1 MHDCRRFG
9 RCAILLPIVYTL
21 VSFIF
26 LTLALSYPFILN
38 LYTAQN
44 VDSPAKHGKMKRNN
58 LLFTAALSGLLVLPA
73 LESCYKNPVTG
84 RSSLNLVDDGTIN
97 SLSAQ
102 QYSTF
107 LTQNKPIGGNDAEM
121 VKRVGNKLATAI
133 NQYFAGKG
141 QSKVLAGYK
150 WEFNLVNSKEVNAWC
165 MPGGKVVVYSGIL
178 PVTKTEAGLAVV
190 MGHEIAHA
198 IAKHGAERMSQ
209 GLVQQLGGVAVAV
222 AVSSKPAET
231 QALYTSAYGVAS
243 NVGGILPFSRK
254 HESEA
259 DEMGLIFMAMAGYD
273 PNEAVSFWQRMAAQ
287 GGAKPPEMLSTHPS
301 DQTRINSI
309 KSQIPKAMQYYKK
322 P

>member
-1 MHDCRRFG
+1 MNNRT
-9 RCAILLPIVYTL
+9 ILSI
-21 VSFIF
+21 
-26 LTLALSYPFILN
+26 
-38 LYTAQN
+38 
-44 VDSPAKHGKMKRNN
+44 
-58 LLFTAALSGLLVLPA
+58 AALAGILATPA
-73 LESCYKNPVTG
+73 LQSCYKNPVTG

-97 SLSAQ
+97 SLSNQ

-107 LTQNKPIGGNDAEM
+107 LTQNKPIAGTDAEM

-133 NQYFAGKG
+133 NAYFASKG
-141 QSKVLAGYK
+141 QSKALAGYR

-198 IAKHGAERMSQ
+198 IAKHGNERMSQ
-209 GLVQQLGGVAVAV
+209 GLVQQLGGVAVSVAV
-222 AVSSKPAET
+222 ANKPAET
-231 QALYTSAYGVAS
+231 QALYSSAYGVVS
-243 NVGGILPFSRK
+243 NVGGVLPFSRK

-287 GGAKPPEMLSTHPS
+287 GGSKPPEILSTHPS
-301 DQTRINSI
+301 DQTRIASI
-309 KSQIPKAMQYYKK
+309 RSQIPKAMQYYKK